1 MPDHRPSTVVLAS
14 HNQGKIVELRELF
27 SARGIEVVGLPD
39 IEGAPDPDEPYE
51 TFEEN
56 ARHKALV
63 AAEFAGL
70 PALADDSG
78 LEVDA
83 LDGAPGLH
91 SARFSPDEGATDAD
105 RRKLLLSKLIGKPQ
119 PWSAR
124 FTCTI
129 ALALPDG
136 RTVTRSGVCEGE
148 ILPTERGKSGFGYD
162 RIFLVKEANQT
173 MAELGMEQK
182 NRISHRA
189 IAAQKILEILPSLL
203 G

>member
-1 MPDHRPSTVVLAS
+1 MLVLLAHANLDLLTPQDLDLAITVVES
-14 HNQGKIVELRELF
+14 GKT
-27 SARGIEVVGLPD
+27 
-39 IEGAPDPDEPYE
+39 YQ
-51 TFEEN
+51 EN
-56 ARHKALV
+56 ALLKAK
-63 AAEFAGL
+63 AYCDASGL

-83 LDGAPGLH
+83 LDSAPGLH

-136 RTVTRSGVCEGE
+136 RTVTRSGICEGE
-148 ILPTERGKSGFGYD
+148 ISPTERGKSGFGYD
-162 RIFLVKEANQT
+162 RIFLVKEADQT
-173 MAELGMEQK
+173 MAELGMGQK

-203 G
+203 D